1 MGGHEKSIQ
10 RGRLLKKWGRLGQF
24 ADLRGGV
31 GKKEGS
37 GVFDG
42 GGGLIPQCTLCFL
55 SGQIDSLGLLYI
67 IKYAF

>member
-1 MGGHEKSIQ
+1 M
-10 RGRLLKKWGRLGQF
+10 GRLAQF

-37 GVFDG
+37 GVFDER
-42 GGGLIPQCTLCFL
+42 GGLIPNAHCFL
-55 SGQIDSLGLLYI
+55 SGQIDSLALLYI